1 MTTPLRA
8 QVALLDSFDPLDV
21 IAPFEVLHAA
31 GVISSGAL
39 NVELASAEG
48 PREVTSGIG
57 GVALR
62 ATAELDPTCD
72 LIIVPGVAGP
82 IEDPDDVG
90 IATVPVLLARAA
102 ETALPGVAYG
112 ALTTAGTT
120 VAAVCGGS
128 LVLAMA
134 GLLEGRHVVTHHEGM
149 DVLEA
154 AGAVPVQARVVDDG
168 NLISG
173 GGVTS
178 GLDVGLYL
186 VERLLGPQIA
196 IAVERLF
203 EYERRGTVW
212 RGARDP
218 GVDASAAAVRR
229 EPAPAPA

>member
-1 MTTPLRA
+1 MTIQLRA
-8 QVALLDSFDPLDV
+8 QVALFDSFDPLDV

-48 PREVTSGIG
+48 PREVTSGVG
-57 GVALR
+57 GVTLR

-72 LIIVPGVAGP
+72 LIVVPGAAGP
-82 IEDPDDVG
+82 IDDPDDLG
-90 IATVPVLLARAA
+90 IATIPVLLARAT
-102 ETALPGVAYG
+102 ETALPGVASR
-112 ALTTAGTT
+112 ALANPGTT

-134 GLLEGRHVVTHHEGM
+134 GLLEGRNAVTHHEGM

-203 EYERRGTVW
+203 DYERRGTVW
-212 RGARDP
+212 RGARDLV
-218 GVDASAAAVRR
+218 GDSDAVRR
-229 EPAPAPA
+229 EPAPARA